1 MKIVAIVDEG
11 SAAEAHYRAHIRKA
25 LEAAQADAAIVLMGG
40 DVARTGSLAAR
51 DKHARAE
58 ALLAAGAALVVETP
72 LQAALLGDNQYVFA
86 LAVMLQKLGCV
97 DEIALP
103 CTGADEAVFARTAEF
118 LFDEPPAYQ
127 KRMRALRAQGVNLT
141 EALPEVVGGFVDGA
155 RDFLRAP
162 MNRMAVEFCN
172 TLRRS
177 YSAVKPRR
185 IWVDDAPQAE
195 QPGAAQ
201 DRRLL
206 ERVKQ
211 AFGSRS
217 RAEAVAWASGMFS
230 GSERTAQRVL
240 DALHAGEDGGFL
252 AFSRRVADADMG
264 EAALRRHLL
273 ACLLEYR
280 KVDSFVCITYNYV
293 PYIRVL
299 GCSDGRALDAL
310 CSRAGT
316 DVLIDSGER
325 KDAHRLNDDYKQ
337 LLVQMDERARAL
349 YEESNSSGEE

>member
-11 SAAEAHYRAHIRKA
+11 GAAEAHYRAHFRRVR
-25 LEAAQADAAIVLMGG
+25 EAAQADGILVLMSG

-51 DKHARAE
+51 DKHARAA

-72 LQAALLGDNQYVFA
+72 LPAVLLGDNQYVFA

-127 KRMRALRAQGVNLT
+127 KRMRALRATGVNLT
-141 EALPEVVGGFVDGA
+141 EALPEVAGDFVDGA
-155 RDFLRAP
+155 RDFLRIP

-185 IWVDDAPQAE
+185 IWVDDAPREE
-195 QPGAAQ
+195 QPCAGA

-206 ERVKQ
+206 ERVER
-211 AFGSRS
+211 AFMGRP

-230 GSERTAQRVL
+230 GSERTALRVL
-240 DALHAGEDGGFL
+240 DALSSGGDGGFQ

-264 EAALRRHLL
+264 DAALRRHLL
-273 ACLLEYR
+273 ACLMEYR

-299 GCSDGRALDAL
+299 GCADGRALDAL
-310 CSRAGT
+310 LQRAGT
-316 DVLIDSGER
+316 DVLADSAER
-325 KDAHRLNDDYKQ
+325 EGAVRLNDDYKR
-337 LLVQMDERARAL
+337 LLLQMDGRARAL
-349 YEESNSSGEE
+349 YEECAREK